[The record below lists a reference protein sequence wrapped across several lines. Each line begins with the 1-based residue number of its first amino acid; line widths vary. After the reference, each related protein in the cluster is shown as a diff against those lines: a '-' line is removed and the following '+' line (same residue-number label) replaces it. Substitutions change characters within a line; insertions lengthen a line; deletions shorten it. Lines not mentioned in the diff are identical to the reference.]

1 MTTRPWPC
9 SAISVSVKCLPSR
22 AEDTRPPRPRRAPH
36 DGRFWNHMGKRRL
49 PQGNANPGANIGV
62 RGTPMISRAS
72 GRAWLPMFL
81 LSVAHGADLS
91 SPTRSLP
98 QSCDAVRTVAVAWPK
113 QHHIGQPVMLT
124 AVAKMMTTIALI
136 YQGTDCVILRGD
148 VSGGW
153 IVNTFI

>member
-22 AEDTRPPRPRRAPH
+22 AADTRPPRPRRAPH
-36 DGRFWNHMGKRRL
+36 DVRFWNHMGKRRL
-49 PQGNANPGANIGV
+49 QQGNANPGANIGL

-98 QSCDAVRTVAVAWPK
+98 QSCDAVRTVAVPWPK
-113 QHHIGQPVMLT
+113 QHHIRPTGN
-124 AVAKMMTTIALI
+124 AYRCAKNDDDDCIDLSGNRLRNT
-136 YQGTDCVILRGD
+136 QGRRIWRLDR
-148 VSGGW
+148 
-153 IVNTFI
+153 